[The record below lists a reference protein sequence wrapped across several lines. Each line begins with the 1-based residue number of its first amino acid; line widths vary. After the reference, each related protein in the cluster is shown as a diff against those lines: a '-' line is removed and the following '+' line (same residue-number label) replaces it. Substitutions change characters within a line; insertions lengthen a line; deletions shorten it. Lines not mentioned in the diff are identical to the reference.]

1 MNEKMSTP
9 SIDRALASLV
19 THEERDALYEALSAL
34 EKSIY
39 QENGALEY
47 GARAEKLFPR
57 VMRTLEDI
65 QEHASKIQGHAEKK
79 DFFESVRAVL
89 SKIPLLILDVGYVPD
104 KETEDA
110 IAAWVQ
116 KEIGERMLLAI
127 KTDAALFG
135 GVRLIWKGKYREYG
149 LRARVEEAIKTIGIS
164 KIFANQ

>member
-1 MNEKMSTP
+1 M
-9 SIDRALASLV
+9 
-19 THEERDALYEALSAL
+19 
-34 EKSIY
+34 
-39 QENGALEY
+39 
-47 GARAEKLFPR
+47 
-57 VMRTLEDI
+57 
-65 QEHASKIQGHAEKK
+65 
-79 DFFESVRAVL
+79 RAVL